1 MTSSV
6 DSPRERRRA
15 RTFDALHG
23 AAVDLVSAKGLREA
37 TTDEIAAV
45 AGVSPRTLFNYFA
58 SKEDA
63 VLGLRE
69 PVLTEAMLEWDAQR
83 QDLYVF
89 ERIAHLMLDIVEGS
103 ADGAYSERG
112 QELVATYPELR
123 VRLRAHQLGC
133 EQVLREFLLTVD
145 WADFAA
151 RGRRGEFR
159 FMGEGEEPRPESA
172 DRSLA
177 SVCITSAMLRYID
190 VARGVPQG
198 EQRDVLVRETV
209 EVFRMLLRVD
219 ATVQG

>member
-1 MTSSV
+1 MIISSG
-6 DSPRERRRA
+6 SPRERRRA
-15 RTFDALHG
+15 RTFSALHE
-23 AAVDLVSAKGLREA
+23 AACSLVVEKGLRQA
-37 TTDEIAAV
+37 TTDEIAEA

-69 PVLTEAMLEWDAQR
+69 PVLTEEMVARDVER
-83 QDLYVF
+83 QHLYVF

-103 ADGAYSERG
+103 AEGAYSERG
-112 QELVATYPELR
+112 QELVGAYPELR
-123 VRLRAHQLGC
+123 VRLRAHQLEC
-133 EQVLREFLLTVD
+133 EKVLREFLLTVD
-145 WADFAA
+145 WADFVA

-159 FMGEGEEPRPESA
+159 FMGVGEEPRPEA
-172 DRSLA
+172 VERSLA

-209 EVFRMLLRVD
+209 DMFRMLLRVD